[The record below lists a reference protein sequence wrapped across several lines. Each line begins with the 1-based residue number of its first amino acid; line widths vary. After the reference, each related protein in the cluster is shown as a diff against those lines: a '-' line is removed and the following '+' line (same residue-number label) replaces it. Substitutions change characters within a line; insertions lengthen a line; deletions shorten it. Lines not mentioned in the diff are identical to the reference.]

1 MITRGICLT
10 VGLLV
15 LLTSAG
21 CRERCRALDRQYQ
34 AATSKQPTFD
44 DDAYSEATRRAARDG
59 LRSDTDVH
67 FAGSLSLAVLNRL
80 VGRALRTTIAAKL
93 KAVESLDVAGVQ
105 PVDIE
110 ADPGVAS
117 VELSAASDV
126 CGHCFRVDAALK
138 GDVGVDVPML
148 GTRKT
153 RLDGSLKFVAPIDL
167 RPSEK
172 EASGGRV
179 TLGLSNLAE
188 QSRPIVIEQLEGI
201 PGRWSDVLSGAL
213 QNVLAQKLTEAI
225 PDVTLANFET
235 PGLGIEGLKW
245 APLGL
250 RVDAS
255 TQRVTVGFR
264 SNLPASA
271 GRPLSSFNDLIEL
284 DDSTGV
290 TVALAPELI
299 LSAVRAGFR
308 TGSIPDRYTSDGE
321 AAANGPVRFTLDG
334 IDVIERS
341 DRDAGIALGIGFRA
355 WHLPSF
361 GHCMWFGGRSVIRVS
376 ARDGELAVGVDR
388 VSMETG
394 SAGSILLQ
402 QADWKA
408 SEWMQSS
415 SSLVSTSLS
424 SESLSLPGFDWKAS
438 GLSLTSNDRAVAVG
452 FGIDGTEAR

>member
-1 MITRGICLT
+1 
-10 VGLLV
+10 
-15 LLTSAG
+15 
-21 CRERCRALDRQYQ
+21 
-34 AATSKQPTFD
+34 
-44 DDAYSEATRRAARDG
+44 
-59 LRSDTDVH
+59 
-67 FAGSLSLAVLNRL
+67 
-80 VGRALRTTIAAKL
+80 
-93 KAVESLDVAGVQ
+93 
-105 PVDIE
+105 
-110 ADPGVAS
+110 
-117 VELSAASDV
+117 
-126 CGHCFRVDAALK
+126 
-138 GDVGVDVPML
+138 
-148 GTRKT
+148 
-153 RLDGSLKFVAPIDL
+153 
-167 RPSEK
+167 
-172 EASGGRV
+172 
-179 TLGLSNLAE
+179 
-188 QSRPIVIEQLEGI
+188 
-201 PGRWSDVLSGAL
+201 VLSGAL

-271 GRPLSSFNDLIEL
+271 GRPLSSFDDLIEL

-299 LSAVRAGFR
+299 LS
-308 TGSIPDRYTSDGE
+308 GSIPDRYTSDGE